1 MQHMVAKFWPEQWSE
16 AVPGLI
22 LALDFVAAVLLAL
35 LIHGFIFWLLKRVT
49 NGEVRSGERILID
62 RVSQPTRWIAV
73 LVAVSAV
80 RRTLPLAPESVESWR
95 LAEGIVLPALLAW
108 LIIAILRGMRQIVE
122 IRSDISVADNIQARR
137 RRTRANI
144 LTRIAIF
151 LVIFI
156 ASALMLLAIPSVR
169 NIGVSLLASA
179 GLAGLAVGAAAQ
191 PALKNLIA
199 GVQMA
204 FTEPIKIDDA
214 IIIAGEWGWV
224 EEIRLTYVVVKVWD
238 ERRLIVPVSKFLEE
252 PFQNWTFR
260 NADMLGSI
268 FLWLDP
274 AADIDRLRAHF
285 EEMIG
290 SEPLWDGRAKVLQVT
305 DTKPD
310 AIEVRMLATAKDSPT
325 AFDLRCSIREKML
338 AFVRDTMPEA
348 LPRTRNRLEQAPEA
362 SAGPV

>member
-1 MQHMVAKFWPEQWSE
+1 MLNAIWPEQWSKPP
-16 AVPGLI
+16 AGLLPWLDLAAIVLFALI
-22 LALDFVAAVLLAL
+22 LHALA
-35 LIHGFIFWLLKRVT
+35 FWLLRRLLGDKRQD
-49 NGEVRSGERILID
+49 GERIVID
-62 RVSQPTRWIAV
+62 RISQPIRWIAM
-73 LVAVSAV
+73 LLAVSVA
-80 RRTLPLAPESVESWR
+80 RRSIDLTPEALESWR
-95 LAEGIVLPALLAW
+95 LAEGLALPALLAW
-108 LIIAILRGMRQIVE
+108 LIIAILRGLRRIVE
-122 IRSDISVADNIQARR
+122 LRSDIAVADNLAARR

-156 ASALMLLAIPSVR
+156 AAALMLLAIPSVR

-274 AADIDRLRAHF
+274 MADIARLRAHF
-285 EEMIG
+285 EAMIG
-290 SEPLWDGRAKVLQVT
+290 EEPLWDGRARVLQVT

-310 AIEVRMLATAKDSPT
+310 AIEIRMLATAKDSPT

-338 AFVRDTMPEA
+338 AFVRDNMPEA
-348 LPRTRNRLEQAPEA
+348 LPRTRNRIESIENSRTQ
-362 SAGPV
+362 G